1 MHVLTPLVMELL
13 EENITNAPT
22 GANIQLSPALNELA
36 NRQRYLALEIAGLRY
51 NIGVKYGLLKS
62 QLAIALSG
70 KDRDNILTQLLE
82 LVTLPQISN
91 GEAK

>member
-1 MHVLTPLVMELL
+1 ML
-13 EENITNAPT
+13 EEEIAQAPAGT
-22 GANIQLSPALNELA
+22 NIQLSSALNELA
-36 NRQRYLALEIAGLRY
+36 NRQQYLALEIAGLRY

-70 KDRDNILTQLLE
+70 KDRDNILSQLLE
-82 LVTLPQISN
+82 LVALPQIST

>member
-1 MHVLTPLVMELL
+1 MELTL
-13 EENITNAPT
+13 GGHNA
-22 GANIQLSPALNELA
+22 GKNIQLSPALNELGK
-36 NRQRYLALEIAGLRY
+36 RQQYLALEIAGLRY

-70 KDRDNILTQLLE
+70 KDRDNILSQMLE
-82 LVTLPQISN
+82 LVALPQITT